1 MKVKIILYI
10 LPLLLLCI
18 AIMGCNNARTNVGVD
33 AGGTYTDSSAM
44 ANQYERNADTT
55 GMNNS
60 PDSYRSEIDAL
71 ELLNAI
77 NENEINVAAE
87 ARSKNISQPVKAY
100 ADMLHQ
106 EHTNN
111 YNETRELARSRGM
124 NLADNNISTDLKV
137 EGDTKLDKLRVLEG
151 EDFEKA
157 FLDAMIADHANA
169 LNLIDNKL
177 MAAAT
182 NEAVRQHLT
191 NTRGHIAKHLE
202 EAKKLAGNQ

>member
-1 MKVKIILYI
+1 MKLENIPYVLSIL
-10 LPLLLLCI
+10 LVCM
-18 AIMGCNNARTNVGVD
+18 AAMSCNNARTNAGLD
-33 AGGTYTDSSAM
+33 GGGTYTDSSAM

-60 PDSYRSEIDAL
+60 PNSYQREIDAL

-77 NENEINVAAE
+77 NENEINMAAE
-87 ARSKNISQPVKAY
+87 ARSKNLSQPVKAY

-111 YNETRELARSRGM
+111 YNETRELARNRGM
-124 NLADNNISTDLKV
+124 DLADNNTSTDLKV
-137 EGDTKLDKLRVLEG
+137 EGDAKLDKLRVLEG

-157 FLDAMIADHANA
+157 FLAAMIADHANA

-182 NEAVRQHLT
+182 SEEVRQHLS

-202 EAKKLAGNQ
+202 EAKRLAGNQ